1 MVQPIPQ
8 NPSQQLLHNR
18 TTGNA
23 QFWTYAHI
31 WAHLFIQSDHLFAL
45 FIINLN
51 LATVIIISSQ
61 PTTSAHF
68 FPAKTQE
75 AGLEGGS
82 ANVLFVNELQCFVTT
97 S

>member
-18 TTGNA
+18 TPGNA

-45 FIINLN
+45 FIIKILPPT
-51 LATVIIISSQ
+51 LSSPPHQ
-61 PTTSAHF
+61 PPPLTF